1 MILDKLG
8 GVVDVAWSLT
18 SGEAG
23 MRTQA
28 RGLAAAVARHVVE
41 KQTPGRDDLLARL
54 RVAAARPAMTGL
66 AAPWP
71 DLLVTCGRR
80 TVPYALHVRRLSGGR
95 TRLVH
100 VQDPRAN
107 RDAFDLIV
115 AMDHDR
121 IPAGGNVIKVETAL
135 HDLTP
140 ELLADAGEA
149 WRERFVRLGSRL
161 AGVIVGGSLRGR
173 AFTLGDGERLMAG
186 LNRMREAQG
195 LGLAITPSRRTPAPV
210 MARLRDA
217 FAGDAGVFLWD
228 LRGDNPYRAILGLAD
243 RLVVTG
249 DSVSMISE
257 AISTCAP
264 VDVMDL
270 GFARHAGFLQRL
282 VDQGRVRRFT
292 GDPEAPASARP
303 VNATATAAEAVRRRL
318 SPASGTLADPEPA
331 TRR

>member
-8 GVVDVAWSLT
+8 AVVDVAWSLT

-28 RGLAAAVARHVVE
+28 RGLATAVARRMVE
-41 KQTPGRDDLLARL
+41 IQTPGRDDLLAQLRAMAGRPDMTRL
-54 RVAAARPAMTGL
+54 QP
-66 AAPWP
+66 PWP

-80 TVPYALHVRRLSGGR
+80 TVPYALRLRRLSGGR

-100 VQDPRAN
+100 VQDPRAS

-121 IPAGGNVIKVETAL
+121 VPAGGNVIKVETAL

-140 ELLADAGEA
+140 ERLAEAGAA
-149 WRERFVRLGSRL
+149 WRERFEPLGSRF
-161 AGVIVGGSLRGR
+161 AGVVVGGSLRGR
-173 AFTLGDGERLMAG
+173 AFTSADGERLIEG
-186 LNRMREAQG
+186 LKRMRVAPG

-210 MARLRDA
+210 LAQLRDA
-217 FAGDAGVFLWD
+217 FVGDTGVFLWD

-257 AISTCAP
+257 AISTRAP

-270 GFARHAGFLQRL
+270 GFPRHAGFLQRL

-303 VNATATAAEAVRRRL
+303 INATETAAEAVRQRL
-318 SPASGTLADPEPA
+318 SPASGTPADREPA